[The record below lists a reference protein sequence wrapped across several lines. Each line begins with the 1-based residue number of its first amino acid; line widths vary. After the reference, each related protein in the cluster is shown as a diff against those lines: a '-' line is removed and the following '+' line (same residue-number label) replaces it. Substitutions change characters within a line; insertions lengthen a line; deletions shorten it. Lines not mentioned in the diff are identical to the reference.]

1 MQRVADQIRRRWGVG
16 ALAFTILVACGS
28 PTPQEP
34 LSFAPVP
41 DATPAK
47 PDGALRVA
55 TFNVALYN
63 PDRAGG
69 LIAELELDNHRR
81 TDAIKAII
89 DSVNPDILVVNE
101 IDYDPDGR
109 ALDLF
114 ADLID
119 GGYGYRFALPS
130 NTGVASW
137 VDLDGDGRNDHA
149 PGSQEYGNDAFGF
162 GRFPGQ
168 YAFGVVS
175 RFPINEAAIRTFQN
189 FLWKDLP
196 DNLMPTDFYSED
208 AQEIFRLS
216 SKTHADVPIDING
229 QTLHFVLAHPT
240 PPGFDGREDRNGRRN
255 HDEIRLLHD
264 YITDHDATWLIDDN
278 GMSGGLSSDAF
289 FVIAGDL
296 NADPVDGDRVDG
308 VSRHAIADLIG
319 SSRVVDPQ
327 PHSTGGSDAAYEQGD
342 ANLGHDGD
350 HTLDTGDFSD
360 QRVGNLRVD
369 YVLPSSN
376 LEVLASG
383 TFWPAPGEPGFELV
397 GPGYPVVSSDH
408 RLVWVDIRLPE

>member
-1 MQRVADQIRRRWGVG
+1 MLRLWIGT
-16 ALAFTILVACGS
+16 ALAAVGLASCGEAPS
-28 PTPQEP
+28 EEP
-34 LSFAPVP
+34 LSFDPVP
-41 DATPAK
+41 EAIAPKD
-47 PDGALRVA
+47 DGALRVA
-55 TFNVALYN
+55 TFNVALYHS
-63 PDRAGG
+63 DRAGG
-69 LIAELELDNHRR
+69 LISELELDNHRR

-89 DSVNPDILVVNE
+89 QSVNPDILVVNE
-101 IDYDPDGR
+101 IDFDPEGR

-119 GGYGYRFALPS
+119 GGYDYRLALPS
-130 NTGVASW
+130 NTGIASW

-168 YAFGVVS
+168 YAFGVIS
-175 RFPINEAAIRTFQN
+175 RYPINEAMVRTFQD

-196 DNLMPTDFYSED
+196 GNLMPTDFYSED
-208 AQEIFRLS
+208 AQDIFRLS
-216 SKTHADVPIDING
+216 SKTHADVPIEIDG
-229 QTLHFVLAHPT
+229 QTLHFILAHPT
-240 PPGFDGREDRNGRRN
+240 PPGFDGPEDRNGRRN
-255 HDEIRLLHD
+255 NDEVRLLLD
-264 YITDHDATWLIDDN
+264 YVTGADAEWLIDDV
-278 GMSGGLSSDAF
+278 GVAGGLAATAS

-296 NADPVDGDRVDG
+296 NADPVDGDALDG
-308 VSRHAIADLIG
+308 VEEHAIAQLLA
-319 SSRVVDPQ
+319 SERVVDPA
-327 PHSTGGSDAAYEQGD
+327 PYSTGGDDAALEQGD

-369 YVLPSSN
+369 YVLPSSD
-376 LEVLASG
+376 LEVIASG
-383 TFWPAPGEPGFELV
+383 TFWPAPDEPGFNLV

>member
-1 MQRVADQIRRRWGVG
+1 MRRRWSVA
-16 ALAFTILVACGS
+16 ALALAALASCAEQS
-28 PTPQEP
+28 PQEP
-34 LSFAPVP
+34 LSFEPVP
-41 DATPAK
+41 EAVPTKA
-47 PDGALRVA
+47 DGALRVA
-55 TFNVALYN
+55 TFNVALYSRE
-63 PDRAGG
+63 RAGG
-69 LIAELELDNHRR
+69 LIAELELNNHRR

-89 DSVNPDILVVNE
+89 QSVDPDILVVNE

-119 GGYGYRFALPS
+119 GGYSYRFALAS

-168 YAFGVVS
+168 YAFGVIS
-175 RFPINEAAIRTFQN
+175 RYPINEAGIRTFQN

-196 DNLMPTDFYSED
+196 ENLMPTDFYSSD
-208 AQEIFRLS
+208 AQDIFRLS
-216 SKTHADVPIDING
+216 SKTHADVPVVVDG

-240 PPGFDGREDRNGRRN
+240 PPGFDGPEDRNGRRN
-255 HDEIRLLHD
+255 HDEIRLLHE
-264 YITDHDATWLIDDN
+264 YITQTDAAWLVDDK
-278 GMSGGLSSDAF
+278 GMVGGLSSDAF

-308 VSRHAIADLIG
+308 VAQHAIADLIA
-319 SSRVVDPQ
+319 SSRVLDPE
-327 PHSTGGSDAAYEQGD
+327 PLSTGGDEAAYEQGD
-342 ANLGHDGD
+342 ANLSHDGD